1 MLRRCLRLLGAL
13 SLAVWAA
20 MLALAIL
27 AWAAI
32 PVWPPHARPRGAP
45 LPPRLGACVF
55 DAVVGIAT
63 VDCRDIPAAS
73 LIGDVLTYAAYW
85 VLLVPTLPIWAPHL
99 WGGLHLVWH
108 IVLPSALSLGFAVW
122 FVRDLLARRK
132 ARRAGR

>member
-45 LPPRLGACVF
+45 LPPRPGACVF

-73 LIGDVLTYAAYW
+73 LIGDVLTDAAYC
-85 VLLVPTLPIWAPHL
+85 VLLVPTLPILAPHL
-99 WGGLHLVWH
+99 
-108 IVLPSALSLGFAVW
+108 
-122 FVRDLLARRK
+122 
-132 ARRAGR
+132 